1 MSIKKSWHYKKINE
15 KFKITNFIAISKNSD
30 RMFYYL
36 NLKKTKKI
44 YLEIEKIINDK
55 FFWDTATLTNLLQC
69 RNEIFTYQLKK
80 YLMELNL

>member
-15 KFKITNFIAISKNSD
+15 KIKITNFIAITKNSD